1 MKQFYALDKA
11 TREIAY
17 QSASLFMLKD
27 AIKYDNRDE
36 ADFIFTEDTD
46 MKYLSRV
53 VYVDDQCIYNNKDFW
68 TNSAADI
75 IENYDEHT
83 VLDFLGKPVDKVRFE
98 VEYNSNASRIAAIDG
113 VAGEVDYN
121 IEVANEMIALFKEEC
136 ILTKFIGITPLE
148 IAEKLAPAYTLVLT
162 GSFREAKVVFQALD
176 TDPFLT
182 EERKQKYIDMLD
194 AADSIEYASG
204 DELIFTTEPTEEPEI
219 PEELVEY
226 VRAFLMDQSQN
237 MTKEH
242 TFYYAAIMRD
252 PEKTTDSDKPW
263 LSEGD
268 RLIYVIRHAERD
280 SDGSSTT
287 DINSTGIAHA
297 KSIGTQL
304 AYGNAPS
311 SSYATCT
318 IPFETNDAHYFA
330 TELIRTQH
338 TAQCIA
344 EGRGDTDSSAS
355 DYSGITIDQELLEGY
370 RYLKSRPASGTTEL
384 LKKYANQPENLT
396 QDELTT
402 YFGVSSADE
411 ARSQIVSDTQQF
423 INEIINAADKFGKR
437 LNFFITSDYYI
448 GCMQAGVTGLQ
459 YNQTGNSPWVNWCS
473 GVAIVVHPDNTY
485 DAFAVKCSKK

>member
-36 ADFIFTEDTD
+36 ADFIFTEDID

-98 VEYNSNASRIAAIDG
+98 VEYNSNSSRIAAIDG

-136 ILTKFIGITPLE
+136 ILTDFIGITPLE

-162 GSFREAKVVFQALD
+162 GSFREAKTVFQALD

-204 DELIFTTEPTEEPEI
+204 DELIFTTEPTEEPED
-219 PEELVEY
+219 PEEPVETPTFTRVY
-226 VRAFLMDQSQN
+226 TMDQSSN
-237 MTKEH
+237 MTKLH
-242 TFYYAAIMRD
+242 TFYYAPIQMAD
-252 PEKTTDSDKPW
+252 TDK
-263 LSEGD
+263 L
-268 RLIYVIRHAERD
+268 LMVIRHAERD
-280 SDGSSTT
+280 DTSSEG
-287 DINSTGIAHA
+287 DLNETGVNHA
-297 KSIGTQL
+297 TSIGTKL
-304 AYGNAPS
+304 AYGATPS
-311 SSYATCT
+311 SSNPTPINIEA
-318 IPFETNDAHYFA
+318 NDAHYWS
-330 TELIRTQH
+330 TEIPRTKH
-338 TAQCIA
+338 TAQAIA
-344 EGRGDTDSSAS
+344 AARGDTDSDAA
-355 DYSGITIDQELLEGY
+355 DYSGVTVDQDLLEGY
-370 RYLKSRPASGTTEL
+370 RFMKTRPSSGATALLRKYSNDPSQLTE
-384 LKKYANQPENLT
+384 
-396 QDELTT
+396 DELST
-402 YFGVSSADE
+402 YFGVSTAEEAVAKRNAD
-411 ARSQIVSDTQQF
+411 TFQF
-423 INEIINAADKFGKR
+423 ANEMLAKADKR
-437 LNFFITSDYYI
+437 LNVFVTHDYFIGPFI
-448 GCMQAGVTGLQ
+448 AGITDGQ
-459 YNQTGNSPWVNWCS
+459 FDSSNTNPWVKYCS
-473 GVAIVVHPDNTY
+473 GVALVLHEDNTY
-485 DAFAVKCSKK
+485 DAFPIKCDA

>member
-36 ADFIFTEDTD
+36 ADFIFTEDID

-98 VEYNSNASRIAAIDG
+98 VEYNSNSSRIAAIDG

-136 ILTKFIGITPLE
+136 ILTDFIGITPLE

-162 GSFREAKVVFQALD
+162 GSFREAKTVFQALD

-204 DELIFTTEPTEEPEI
+204 DELIFTTEPTED
-219 PEELVEY
+219 PEEPVETPTFTRVY
-226 VRAFLMDQSQN
+226 TMDQSSN
-237 MTKEH
+237 MTKLH
-242 TFYYAAIMRD
+242 TFYYAPIQMAD
-252 PEKTTDSDKPW
+252 TDK
-263 LSEGD
+263 L
-268 RLIYVIRHAERD
+268 LMVIRHAERD
-280 SDGSSTT
+280 DTSGEGDL
-287 DINSTGIAHA
+287 NETGVNHA
-297 KSIGTQL
+297 TSIGTKL
-304 AYGNAPS
+304 AYGATPS
-311 SSYATCT
+311 SSNPTPINIEA
-318 IPFETNDAHYFA
+318 NDAHYWS
-330 TELIRTQH
+330 TEIPRTKH
-338 TAQCIA
+338 TAQAIA
-344 EGRGDTDSSAS
+344 AARGDTDSDAA
-355 DYSGITIDQELLEGY
+355 DYSGVTVDQDLLEGY
-370 RYLKSRPASGTTEL
+370 RFMKTRPSSGATALLRKYSNDPSQLTE
-384 LKKYANQPENLT
+384 
-396 QDELTT
+396 DELST
-402 YFGVSSADE
+402 YFGVSTAEEAVAKRNAD
-411 ARSQIVSDTQQF
+411 TFQF
-423 INEIINAADKFGKR
+423 ANEMLAKADKR
-437 LNFFITSDYYI
+437 LNVFVTHDYFIGPFI
-448 GCMQAGVTGLQ
+448 AGITDGQ
-459 YNQTGNSPWVNWCS
+459 FDSSNTNPWVKYCS
-473 GVAIVVHPDNTY
+473 GVALVLHEDNTY
-485 DAFAVKCSKK
+485 DAFPIKCDA

>member
-27 AIKYDNRDE
+27 AIKYDKRDE

-162 GSFREAKVVFQALD
+162 GSFREAKAVFQALD

-194 AADSIEYASG
+194 AADSIEYASD
-204 DELIFTTEPTEEPEI
+204 DELIFTTEPTEEPEE
-219 PEELVEY
+219 PEAPVETPTFTRVY
-226 VRAFLMDQSQN
+226 TMDQSSN
-237 MTKEH
+237 MTKLH
-242 TFYYAAIMRD
+242 TFYYAPIQMAD
-252 PEKTTDSDKPW
+252 TDK
-263 LSEGD
+263 L
-268 RLIYVIRHAERD
+268 LLVIRHAERD
-280 SDGSSTT
+280 DTSSEGDLNETGVAH
-287 DINSTGIAHA
+287 ST
-297 KSIGTQL
+297 SIGTKL
-304 AYGNAPS
+304 AYGATPS
-311 SSYATCT
+311 SSNPTPINIEA
-318 IPFETNDAHYFA
+318 NDAHYWS
-330 TELIRTQH
+330 TEIPRTKH
-338 TAQCIA
+338 TAQAIA
-344 EGRGDTDSSAS
+344 AARGDTDSDAA
-355 DYSGITIDQELLEGY
+355 DYSGITEDQDLLEGY
-370 RYLKSRPASGTTEL
+370 RFLKTRPSSGATAL
-384 LKKYANQPENLT
+384 LRKYSNDPSQLST
-396 QDELTT
+396 DELTT
-402 YFGVSSADE
+402 YFGVSTAEEAIAKRNAD
-411 ARSQIVSDTQQF
+411 TFQF
-423 INEIINAADKFGKR
+423 ANEMLAKADKR
-437 LNFFITSDYYI
+437 LNVFVTHDYFIGPFISGITDGQFDSSN
-448 GCMQAGVTGLQ
+448 T
-459 YNQTGNSPWVNWCS
+459 NPWVKYCS
-473 GVAIVVHPDNTY
+473 GVALVLHEDNTY
-485 DAFAVKCSKK
+485 DAFPIKCDA

>member
-27 AIKYDNRDE
+27 AIKYDKRDE

-162 GSFREAKVVFQALD
+162 GSFREAKAVFQALD

-204 DELIFTTEPTEEPEI
+204 DELIFTTEPTEEPEE
-219 PEELVEY
+219 PEEPVETPTFTRVY
-226 VRAFLMDQSQN
+226 TMDQSSN
-237 MTKEH
+237 MTKLH
-242 TFYYAAIMRD
+242 TFYYAPIQMAD
-252 PEKTTDSDKPW
+252 TDK
-263 LSEGD
+263 L
-268 RLIYVIRHAERD
+268 LLVIRHAERD
-280 SDGSSTT
+280 DTSSEG
-287 DINSTGIAHA
+287 DLNETGVAHA
-297 KSIGTQL
+297 TSIGTKL
-304 AYGNAPS
+304 AYGATPS
-311 SSYATCT
+311 SSNPTPINIEA
-318 IPFETNDAHYFA
+318 NDAHYWS
-330 TELIRTQH
+330 TEIPRTKH
-338 TAQCIA
+338 TAQAIA
-344 EGRGDTDSSAS
+344 AARGDTDSDAA
-355 DYSGITIDQELLEGY
+355 DYSGITEDQDLLEGY
-370 RYLKSRPASGTTEL
+370 RFLKTRPSSGATAL
-384 LKKYANQPENLT
+384 LRKYSNDPSQLST
-396 QDELTT
+396 DELTT
-402 YFGVSSADE
+402 YFGVSTAEEAIAKRNAD
-411 ARSQIVSDTQQF
+411 TFQF
-423 INEIINAADKFGKR
+423 ANEMLAKADKR
-437 LNFFITSDYYI
+437 LNVFVTHDYFIGPFISGITDGQFDSSN
-448 GCMQAGVTGLQ
+448 T
-459 YNQTGNSPWVNWCS
+459 NPWVKYCS
-473 GVAIVVHPDNTY
+473 GVALVLHEDNTY
-485 DAFAVKCSKK
+485 DAFPIKCDA